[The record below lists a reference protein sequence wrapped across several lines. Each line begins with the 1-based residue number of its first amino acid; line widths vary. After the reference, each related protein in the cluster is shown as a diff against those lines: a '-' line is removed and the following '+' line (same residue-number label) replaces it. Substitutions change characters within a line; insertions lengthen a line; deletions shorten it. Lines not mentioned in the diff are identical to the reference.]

1 MVKNKHKGLTLSEFG
16 RIWNDVNKSPDRIK
30 GWSDHNIVLEV
41 TGSQI
46 MADDYRV
53 DYYDDDSKNGLLIF
67 YYRGFIVAR
76 IELKYIKDV
85 Y

>member
-1 MVKNKHKGLTLSEFG
+1 MSENVNNGLTLNEFDRLWNIANNFIG
-16 RIWNDVNKSPDRIK
+16 RVR
-30 GWSDHNIVLEV
+30 GWLDHNIVLEV
-41 TGSQI
+41 TGSEI

-53 DYYDDDSKNGLLIF
+53 DYYDDDTRNGLIIF
-67 YYRGFIVAR
+67 YYKGYLVAK